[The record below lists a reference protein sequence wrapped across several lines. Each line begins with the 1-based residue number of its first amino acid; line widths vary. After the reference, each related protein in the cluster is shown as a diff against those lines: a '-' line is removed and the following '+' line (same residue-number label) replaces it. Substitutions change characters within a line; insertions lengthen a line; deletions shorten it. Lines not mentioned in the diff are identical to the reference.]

1 MRHQYKLDPEELE
14 YFELVNRAVLSNPFS
29 AERDRIDKEIAGRL
43 PGNDR
48 IEQIDAAIREVSS
61 RLEFLRQQGHLDV
74 SSYTGAD
81 RQALERSLAFDV
93 FYRYADDLDK
103 LIQDQL
109 AQGEKPLVVKFAADM
124 LADMEAGGISPPA
137 AVRYLEYIFQ
147 FRRAYFFIY
156 RGLIGRSPCMRRL
169 RERLWNNV
177 FTMDRD
183 IYERHLHDRM
193 EDFSTLI
200 LGETGTGKGTV
211 AAAIGQSGFIPF
223 NSDTNC
229 FAESFTRSFIELN
242 LSQFPETL
250 IESELFG
257 HRKGAF
263 TGATYDHAGVFSRCS
278 RHGAIFLD
286 EIGDVSQ
293 PIQIKLL
300 KVLEERQFSPVGSH
314 DTLRFKGRV
323 IAATNRPLENI
334 VRHKI
339 LREDFL
345 YRMCSDVIVVPPLRH
360 RIEEDP
366 RELDDLLAHTVA
378 RIIGHPSEDLVR
390 LTREIIA
397 AELSP
402 GYRWPGNVRELG
414 QCIRQ
419 ILLNRSYQSIHG
431 DVTGDAGFLHA
442 EQDRQKDLDARG
454 LLQQHCHRLYC
465 EYGTYGEVARR
476 TRLDRRT
483 VKKYILS
490 WEERR

>member
-1 MRHQYKLDPEELE
+1 MRHQFKLDPEELE

-29 AERDRIDKEIAGRL
+29 AERDRIDKEIADRL

-48 IEQIDAAIREVSS
+48 VEQIDAAIREVSS
-61 RLEFLRQQGHLDV
+61 RLRLLRRKGRLDV
-74 SSYTGAD
+74 SRYAGAD
-81 RQALERSLAFDV
+81 RRILERSLAFDV
-93 FYRYADDLDK
+93 FYRYVDDLDK
-103 LIQDQL
+103 LIQDQIG
-109 AQGEKPLVVKFAADM
+109 QGEKSLVVEFANDM
-124 LADMEAGGISPPA
+124 LHDMQVGGISPPA
-137 AVRYLEYIFQ
+137 AVRYLEYSFQ
-147 FRRAYFFIY
+147 FRRAYFFIF
-156 RGLIGRSPCMRRL
+156 RGLVGCSPGMRRL

-177 FTMDRD
+177 FTMDMD
-183 IYERHLHDRM
+183 IYARHLRNRM

-223 NSDTNC
+223 NRDTSC

-263 TGATYDHAGVFSRCS
+263 TGATYNHEGIFSRCS

-286 EIGDVSQ
+286 EIGEVSQ

-314 DTLRFKGRV
+314 DMLRFKGRV
-323 IAATNRPLENI
+323 IAATNRPLEDI
-334 VRHKI
+334 VRHNI

-345 YRMCSDVIVVPPLRH
+345 YRMCSDVIIVPPLRQ
-360 RIEEDP
+360 RIAEDP
-366 RELDDLLAHTVA
+366 RELEDLLAHTVA
-378 RIIGHPSEDLVR
+378 RIIGRPSDDLTR
-390 LTREIIA
+390 LAREIIA
-397 AELSP
+397 TDLSP
-402 GYRWPGNVRELG
+402 DYRWPGNVRELA

-419 ILLNRSYQSIHG
+419 ILLNRTYQSIHQG
-431 DVTGDAGFLHA
+431 VTDDASSLS
-442 EQDRQKDLDARG
+442 EEKKIRLDLDARG
-454 LLQQHCHRLYC
+454 LLQQHCHRLYR
-465 EYGTYGEVARR
+465 EFGTYGEVARR

-490 WEERR
+490 WEDRQ

>member
-1 MRHQYKLDPEELE
+1 MRHQYKLDPEERE

-61 RLEFLRQQGHLDV
+61 RLKNLRRKGRLDV
-74 SSYTGAD
+74 GRYAGED
-81 RQALERSLAFDV
+81 RRIMERSLAFDV
-93 FYRYADDLDK
+93 FYRYVDDLDK
-103 LIQDQL
+103 HIQDQIVR
-109 AQGEKPLVVKFAADM
+109 GEKPLIVTFANDM
-124 LADMEAGGISPPA
+124 LGDMQAGGISRA
-137 AVRYLEYIFQ
+137 AAIRYLEYSFQ
-147 FRRAYFFIY
+147 FRRAYFFVY
-156 RGLIGRSPCMRRL
+156 RGLIGRSVGMRRL

-177 FTMDRD
+177 FTSDTD
-183 IYERHLHDRM
+183 IYDRHLRDRM

-223 NSDTNC
+223 NDQTRC

-263 TGATYDHAGVFSRCS
+263 TGANYNHEGVFSRCS
-278 RHGAIFLD
+278 RYGAIFLD
-286 EIGDVSQ
+286 EIGEVSQ

-314 DTLRFKGRV
+314 DVSRFEGRI
-323 IAATNRPLENI
+323 IAATNRPLDDI

-345 YRMCSDVIVVPPLRH
+345 YRMCSDVIIVPPLWQ

-366 RELDDLLAHTVA
+366 RELEDLLEHTVK
-378 RIIGHPSEDLVR
+378 RIIGRPSEELVQRAREVIETDLK
-390 LTREIIA
+390 A
-397 AELSP
+397 
-402 GYRWPGNVRELG
+402 GYRWPGNVRELA

-419 ILLNRSYQSIHG
+419 IMLNGTYRSIHR
-431 DVTGDAGFLHA
+431 DVSADALSRS
-442 EQDRQKDLDARG
+442 EEKKNRLDLVARG

-465 EYGTYGEVARR
+465 EFGTYGEVARR

-483 VKKYILS
+483 VKKYILQ
-490 WEERR
+490 WQDNE

>member
-1 MRHQYKLDPEELE
+1 MDPSFVLDPEERE
-14 YFELVNRAVLSNPFS
+14 YFTLVNRAVLSNPFS
-29 AERDRIDKEIAGRL
+29 DERDQIDKEIAGRL

-48 IEQIDAAIREVSS
+48 VEQIDAAIREVSS
-61 RLEFLRQQGHLDV
+61 RLTLLRKKGRLDV
-74 SSYTGAD
+74 SRYAGAD

-93 FYRYADDLDK
+93 FYRYVDDLDQ
-103 LIQDQL
+103 LIEDQI
-109 AQGEKPLVVKFAADM
+109 AQGEKPLKVAFADDM
-124 LADMEAGGISPPA
+124 LGDMQAGGISRAA
-137 AVRYLEYIFQ
+137 AVRYLEYSFQ

-156 RGLIGRSPCMRRL
+156 RGLIGRSVGMRRL

-177 FTMDRD
+177 FTLDMDSYD
-183 IYERHLHDRM
+183 RHLRDRM

-223 NSDTNC
+223 NSQTGR

-263 TGATYDHAGVFSRCS
+263 TGATYNHEGVFSRCS

-286 EIGDVSQ
+286 EIGEVSQ

-314 DTLRFKGRV
+314 DVFRFEGRI
-323 IAATNRPLENI
+323 IAATNRPLEDI
-334 VRHKI
+334 MRHKI

-345 YRMCSDVIVVPPLRH
+345 YRMCSDVIIVPPLRQ

-378 RIIGHPSEDLVR
+378 RIIGRPSDELEQRARKV
-390 LTREIIA
+390 IA
-397 AELSP
+397 ADLRAD
-402 GYRWPGNVRELG
+402 YRWPGNVRELG

-419 ILLNRSYQSIHG
+419 ILLNGTYRSIHR
-431 DVTGDAGFLHA
+431 DVPGDAPSSSENKKKRL
-442 EQDRQKDLDARG
+442 DLDARG
-454 LLQQHCHRLYC
+454 LLQQHCHRLYR
-465 EYGTYGEVARR
+465 EFGTYGEVARR

-490 WEERR
+490 WEDRR